1 MTASHGIVSLIGAT
15 VRRTAA
21 CLLLFLLG
29 CADADQT
36 NKAADNP
43 PVPAPQINQ
52 AAAAAP
58 AEVAAGKQAL
68 QAGDYE
74 KAVDRFTRAIVASE
88 KTETPSANAEAAQV
102 YYDRGVAYLKMGFPD
117 TAAQDFTTA
126 INLAPHDGAAFEQR
140 ARANVA
146 LGDSYKSLRDAT
158 QAIRLTPNNAA
169 AYHIRGVVYL
179 NRGEFDRAAADLQQ
193 AIDQNPAL
201 LDEVRPQL
209 VEALA
214 GWAKQLAD
222 DGDDATAAKKLAKA
236 RELDP
241 TFVAEDEVI
250 VVEKPAVEQT
260 VAKPVLDEAEKSF
273 MFGRDHQV
281 AGQYDQ
287 AIIEYTKAIALRPS
301 FHDAYLRRG
310 ETLLALGFPDTALED
325 LKRAVNRGAE
335 SAEPYRLQ
343 AQAHMAMKNPHRA
356 ALSATE
362 ALHADPTDAATYAL
376 RGEAY
381 SQLENWDRAVADLK
395 EAIRRDSKLREALQD
410 NLASVQ
416 RKQVEAIEDKTQS
429 AAKTQTLRPPP
440 LEGEG

>member
-1 MTASHGIVSLIGAT
+1 MTALPGVAFTIRPLH
-15 VRRTAA
+15 RRVAA
-21 CLLLFLLG
+21 GLLFFVLG
-29 CADADQT
+29 CSDADQA
-36 NKAADNP
+36 NKAVENP
-43 PVPAPQINQ
+43 ATPAPQLSQ
-52 AAAAAP
+52 PAAAAP
-58 AEVAAGKQAL
+58 AEVGAGKQAL
-68 QAGDYE
+68 QAGDYKE
-74 KAVDRFTRAIVASE
+74 AVDRFTRAIVASE

-158 QAIRLTPNNAA
+158 QAIRLTPSNAT
-169 AYHIRGVVYL
+169 AYHIRGGVYL

-214 GWAKQLAD
+214 EWAEQLAV
-222 DGDDATAAKKLAKA
+222 DGDAATAAEKLARV

-241 TFVAEDEVI
+241 TFVAEEAVI
-250 VVEKPAVEQT
+250 VVEKPPVEQT
-260 VAKPVLDEAEKSF
+260 VAKPILDDAEKNF
-273 MFGRDHQV
+273 LLGREHQ
-281 AGQYDQ
+281 AEQAYDQ
-287 AIIEYTKAIALRPS
+287 AIIEYTKAIALRPG

-335 SAEPYRLQ
+335 SADPYRLQ

-356 ALSATE
+356 ALSATD

-376 RGEAY
+376 RGKAY
-381 SQLENWDRAVADLK
+381 SQLENWDRAVADLT
-395 EAIRRDSKLREALQD
+395 EAIRREPKLRESLQD
-410 NLASVQ
+410 DLAIAQ
-416 RKQVEAIEDKTQS
+416 RKQADAI
-429 AAKTQTLRPPP
+429 AAPNESLRSPP
-440 LEGEG
+440 LKGEGAG

>member
-1 MTASHGIVSLIGAT
+1 MTASHGIVSSVSSAARLF
-15 VRRTAA
+15 AA
-21 CLLLFLLG
+21 CLLLFILG
-29 CADADQT
+29 CSDADQT
-36 NKAADNP
+36 NKAVENP
-43 PVPAPQINQ
+43 ATPAPQISQ

-68 QAGDYE
+68 EAGDYE
-74 KAVDRFTRAIVASE
+74 TAVDRFTRAIVASE
-88 KTETPSANAEAAQV
+88 KTETPDANADAARV

-117 TAAQDFTTA
+117 TAAQDFSTA

-146 LGDSYKSLRDAT
+146 LGDAYKSLRDAT
-158 QAIRLTPNNAA
+158 QAIRLTPNNAG

-209 VEALA
+209 VKALA
-214 GWAKQLAD
+214 EWAEQLAD
-222 DGDDATAAKKLAKA
+222 DGDSATAAEKLARA

-241 TFVAEDEVI
+241 TFVAEDAVI

-260 VAKPVLDEAEKSF
+260 VAKPVLDEAEKSYLLA
-273 MFGRDHQV
+273 REYQ
-281 AGQYDQ
+281 AEQAYDQ
-287 AIIEYTKAIALRPS
+287 AIIEYTKAVALRPG

-356 ALSATE
+356 ALSATD
-362 ALHADPTDAATYAL
+362 ALHADPTDASTYAL

-381 SQLENWDRAVADLK
+381 SQLENWDRAVADLR
-395 EAIRRDSKLREALQD
+395 EAIRRDAKLRESLEDDLEKALKGRAMTAQG
-410 NLASVQ
+410 
-416 RKQVEAIEDKTQS
+416 KS
-429 AAKTQTLRPPP
+429 AV
-440 LEGEG
+440 GERSPG

>member
-1 MTASHGIVSLIGAT
+1 MLAMHRIASPDNI
-15 VRRTAA
+15 AA
-21 CLLLFLLG
+21 RSAAAGLLLFAIG
-29 CADADQT
+29 CSDANQT
-36 NKAADNP
+36 NKAVENP
-43 PVPAPQINQ
+43 ANPAPQLSD

-58 AEVAAGKQAL
+58 AEVAAGEQAL

-74 KAVDRFTRAIVASE
+74 EAVDRFTRAIVASE
-88 KTETPSANAEAAQV
+88 KTETPSENAEAAKV

-117 TAAQDFTTA
+117 TAAQDFSTA

-146 LGDSYKSLRDAT
+146 LGDAYKSLRDAT
-158 QAIRLTPNNAA
+158 QAIRLMPKNAG
-169 AYHIRGVVYL
+169 AYQIRGVVYL
-179 NRGEFDRAAADLQQ
+179 NRGDFDRAAADLQQ
-193 AIDQNPAL
+193 AIDQDPAL

-209 VEALA
+209 IEALA
-214 GWAKQLAD
+214 EWAEQLAD
-222 DGDDATAAKKLAKA
+222 DGDDAAAAEKLARA

-241 TFVAEDEVI
+241 TFVAEEEVI
-250 VVEKPAVEQT
+250 VVEKPPIEQT
-260 VAKPVLDEAEKSF
+260 VAKPVLDDAEKSF
-273 MFGRDHQV
+273 LLGREHQ
-281 AGQYDQ
+281 AELAYDQ
-287 AIIEYTKAIALRPS
+287 AVIEYTKAIALRPD

-356 ALSATE
+356 ALSATD

-381 SQLENWDRAVADLK
+381 SQLENWDRAVADLN
-395 EAIRRDSKLREALQD
+395 EAIRREPELRVTLEDALAKARREQAEDLKVESKEP
-410 NLASVQ
+410 
-416 RKQVEAIEDKTQS
+416 IEPK
-429 AAKTQTLRPPP
+429 A
-440 LEGEG
+440 

>member
-1 MTASHGIVSLIGAT
+1 MTASPSVVYSIGAPA
-15 VRRTAA
+15 RGAAA
-21 CLLLFLLG
+21 CLLLVIVG
-29 CADADQT
+29 CSDADRT
-36 NKAADNP
+36 NKAVENP
-43 PVPAPQINQ
+43 ATPVPQISQ
-52 AAAAAP
+52 ATVAAP

-68 QAGDYE
+68 QTGEYE
-74 KAVDRFTRAIVASE
+74 EAVDRFTRAIVASE
-88 KTETPSANAEAAQV
+88 KTETPTANAEAARV

-117 TAAQDFTTA
+117 TAAQDFSTA

-146 LGDSYKSLRDAT
+146 LGDAYKSLRDAT
-158 QAIRLTPNNAA
+158 QAIRLTPNSAG

-179 NRGEFDRAAADLQQ
+179 NRGDYDRSAADLQQ
-193 AIDQNPAL
+193 AIDQDPAL

-209 VEALA
+209 VQALA
-214 GWAKQLAD
+214 AWAEQLAE
-222 DGDDATAAKKLAKA
+222 DGDDAEAAEKLARA

-241 TFVAEDEVI
+241 TFVAEEEVI
-250 VVEKPAVEQT
+250 VAEKPLEQT

-273 MFGRDHQV
+273 LLGREHQ
-281 AGQYDQ
+281 AELAYDQ
-287 AIIEYTKAIALRPS
+287 AIIEYTKAIASRPD

-356 ALSATE
+356 ALSATD

-381 SQLENWDRAVADLK
+381 SQLENWDRAVADLN
-395 EAIRRDSKLREALQD
+395 EAIRRDPKLRESLQD
-410 NLASVQ
+410 DLAIAQ
-416 RKQVEAIEDKTQS
+416 REQAEDLKVESETP
-429 AAKTQTLRPPP
+429 AAP
-440 LEGEG
+440 EI

>member
-1 MTASHGIVSLIGAT
+1 MLAMHRIAPPISTLARLS
-15 VRRTAA
+15 AA
-21 CLLLFLLG
+21 CLLLFVLG
-29 CADADQT
+29 CGDADQT
-36 NKAADNP
+36 NKAVENP
-43 PVPAPQINQ
+43 ATPAPQISQ

-68 QAGDYE
+68 EAGDYE
-74 KAVDRFTRAIVASE
+74 TAVDRFTRAIVASE
-88 KTETPSANAEAAQV
+88 KTETPSANAEAARV

-117 TAAQDFTTA
+117 TAAQDFSTA

-146 LGDSYKSLRDAT
+146 LGDAYKSLRDAT
-158 QAIRLTPNNAA
+158 QAIRLTPKNSG

-214 GWAKQLAD
+214 EWAEQLAD
-222 DGDDATAAKKLAKA
+222 DGDSATAAEKLARA

-241 TFVAEDEVI
+241 TFVAEEAVI

-260 VAKPVLDEAEKSF
+260 VAKPVLDDAEKSF
-273 MFGRDHQV
+273 LLGREHQV
-281 AGQYDQ
+281 DQAYDQ
-287 AIIEYTKAIALRPS
+287 AIIEYTKAIALRPD
-301 FHDAYLRRG
+301 FHNAYLRRG

-356 ALSATE
+356 ALSATD

-376 RGEAY
+376 RGAAY
-381 SQLENWDRAVADLK
+381 SQLENWDRAVADLN
-395 EAIRRDSKLREALQD
+395 EAIRREPKLRESLQD
-410 NLASVQ
+410 DLATAQ
-416 RKQVEAIEDKTQS
+416 REQAKAIEGKTQNAS
-429 AAKTQTLRPPP
+429 RTQALRSPP

>member
-1 MTASHGIVSLIGAT
+1 MTASNRNASPISTAARLS
-15 VRRTAA
+15 AA
-21 CLLLFLLG
+21 CLLLFVLG
-29 CADADQT
+29 CSDADQT
-36 NKAADNP
+36 NKAAGNPAVAAP
-43 PVPAPQINQ
+43 PVSQ

-68 QAGDYE
+68 EAGDYE
-74 KAVDRFTRAIVASE
+74 EAVDRFTRAIVASE

-102 YYDRGVAYLKMGFPD
+102 YFDRGVAYLKMGFPD
-117 TAAQDFTTA
+117 TAAQDFSTA

-146 LGDSYKSLRDAT
+146 LGDAYKSLRDAT
-158 QAIRLTPNNAA
+158 QAIRLTPNNAG

-179 NRGEFDRAAADLQQ
+179 NRGEFDRATADLQQ

-214 GWAKQLAD
+214 DWAEQLAAN
-222 DGDDATAAKKLAKA
+222 GDSATAAEKLARA

-241 TFVAEDEVI
+241 TFVAEETVI

-260 VAKPVLDEAEKSF
+260 VAKPVLDEAEKSYVL
-273 MFGRDHQV
+273 GREHQ
-281 AGQYDQ
+281 AEQAYDQ
-287 AIIEYTKAIALRPS
+287 AIIEYTKAIALRPD
-301 FHDAYLRRG
+301 FHNAYLRRG

-356 ALSATE
+356 ALSATD

-381 SQLENWDRAVADLK
+381 LQLENWDRAIADLN
-395 EAIRRDSKLREALQD
+395 EAIRRDSKLREALKDDLEKALKGRAMTAQG
-410 NLASVQ
+410 
-416 RKQVEAIEDKTQS
+416 KS
-429 AAKTQTLRPPP
+429 ADGGRSP
-440 LEGEG
+440 G